1 MAARSGWTGAVKVV
15 GTHFPED
22 RDLFESA
29 LQRMREAFDGLQNG
43 VMSVGAAQDEF
54 LLGYDTVRDM
64 ATEFFLA
71 RQTRPTPHPEEDW

>member
-1 MAARSGWTGAVKVV
+1 MDGSGQVV

-22 RDLFESA
+22 RDVFESA

-43 VMSVGAAQDEF
+43 QLNPGAAQDEF
-54 LLGYDTVRDM
+54 LLGYDTVRDI

-71 RQTRPTPHPEEDW
+71 RQTRPIPRPEEDR

>member
-1 MAARSGWTGAVKVV
+1 MV

-22 RDLFESA
+22 RDVFESA

-43 VMSVGAAQDEF
+43 QLSAGAAQDQF

-64 ATEFFLA
+64 AIEFFLA
-71 RQTRPTPHPEEDW
+71 RQTRPIPRPEEDR

>member
-1 MAARSGWTGAVKVV
+1 MDRSGQVV

-22 RDLFESA
+22 RDVFESA
-29 LQRMREAFDGLQNG
+29 LQRMREAFDGLQYG
-43 VMSVGAAQDEF
+43 QLSPGAAQDEF

-71 RQTRPTPHPEEDW
+71 RQTRPIPRPEEDR

>member
-1 MAARSGWTGAVKVV
+1 MDGSGQVV

-22 RDLFESA
+22 RDVFESA

-43 VMSVGAAQDEF
+43 HLSPGAAQDEF
-54 LLGYDTVRDM
+54 LIGYDTVRDM

-71 RQTRPTPHPEEDW
+71 RQTRPVPHPEDDR

>member
-1 MAARSGWTGAVKVV
+1 MDGSGQVV

-22 RDLFESA
+22 RDVFESA

-43 VMSVGAAQDEF
+43 QLSPGAAQDQF

-71 RQTRPTPHPEEDW
+71 RQTRPIPRPEKDR

>member
-1 MAARSGWTGAVKVV
+1 
-15 GTHFPED
+15 
-22 RDLFESA
+22 
-29 LQRMREAFDGLQNG
+29 MREAFDGLQNG

-71 RQTRPTPHPEEDW
+71 RQTRPIPHPEQDS